1 MSRFGERVSSTL
13 KHTYRAIQRV
23 ESASLRSMVG
33 SNLSISEMHMIECI
47 GRRRGS
53 GISVTDIAQEMD
65 LSLATVTV
73 AVKKL
78 EKKGYVSKEKC
89 TKDGRRV
96 LIRLTDNG
104 RRVEISQRYF
114 HHQMANAI
122 ERAIPNE
129 EREVLLSG
137 FQTIDG
143 FFTAKANEM
152 DTLNGAA
159 EAKGEK

>member
-1 MSRFGERVSSTL
+1 MSHFGERVSSTL

-47 GRRRGS
+47 GRRRGT
-53 GISVTDIAQEMD
+53 GTSVTDIAQEMD
-65 LSLATVTV
+65 ISLATVTV

-89 TKDGRRV
+89 TQDGRRV
-96 LIRLTDNG
+96 LIRLTEAG

-114 HHQMANAI
+114 HRQMAHAI
-122 ERAIPNE
+122 ERAIAGE
-129 EREVLLSG
+129 EREILLSS

-143 FFTAKANEM
+143 FFSAKANE
-152 DTLNGAA
+152 LEAQNESA
-159 EAKGEK
+159 EAKGDM